1 MAIQSALE
9 TLTDLAQRESDAAAR
24 RLGAALRA
32 VEEAEQKLQML
43 LGYRQDYADRLDQAQ
58 VAGITPFAYANF
70 VAFMGKLDNAVNGQ
84 HEVIKHAQYKA
95 ETERKA
101 LQESERKRLSYRTL
115 NERAAAQA
123 LAVETRRDQK
133 MMDDFAARSA
143 RRTER

>member
-1 MAIQSALE
+1 MANPSAIQ
-9 TLTDLAQRESDAAAR
+9 TLVDLAQRESDKHAK
-24 RLGAALRA
+24 RLGVALKA

-58 VAGITPFAYANF
+58 INGITPFAYANF

-84 HEVIKHAQYKA
+84 QEVIKHAQYKA
-95 ETERKA
+95 ELERKA

-123 LAVETRRDQK
+123 LAIETKRDQK
-133 MMDDFAARSA
+133 MMDDFAARTA
-143 RRTER
+143 RLQR